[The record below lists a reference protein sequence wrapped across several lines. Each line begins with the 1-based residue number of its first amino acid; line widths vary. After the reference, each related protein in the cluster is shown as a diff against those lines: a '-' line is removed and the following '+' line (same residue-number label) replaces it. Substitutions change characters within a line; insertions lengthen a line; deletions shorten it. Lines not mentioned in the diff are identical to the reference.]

1 MTTEPA
7 PETAARLEARAILAW
22 YLDAGVDEAVAD
34 EPVNR
39 FEAPEPPRPA
49 TPLRPAVPPPR
60 PAAAGKRGEA
70 PVRLEPQDRIVR
82 GAHELAAAAA
92 TLEELRAAFEAF
104 DGCPLKET
112 ATNFVFSDGNPEAG
126 LMFVGEAPGG
136 EEDRQGVPFVGPA
149 GQLLDLMLKAIGL
162 DRDRVYITN
171 IVPWRPPGNR
181 NPSPAELAA
190 CLPFTKR
197 HVELAAPRVLVPAG
211 AVSAKA
217 LLDTKEGILRLRGSK
232 KIYKTSSGLPIP
244 ARPILHPAYLLR
256 SPARKRETW
265 RDLRGIR
272 RDLEETAV

>member
-1 MTTEPA
+1 MTA
-7 PETAARLEARAILAW
+7 DAALETAVRLEAKALLAW

-39 FEAPEPPRPA
+39 FEAPKPRRPA
-49 TPLRPAVPPPR
+49 ALEPAPPPR
-60 PAAAGKRGEA
+60 PAAAKKPGQA
-70 PVRLEPQDRIVR
+70 PVPLEPQDRIVR

-92 TLEELRAAFEAF
+92 TLEEIKAAFEAF

-112 ATNFVFSDGNPEAG
+112 ATNFVFSDGNPEARI
-126 LMFVGEAPGG
+126 MFVGEAPGG
-136 EEDRQGVPFVGPA
+136 EEDRRGVPFVGPA
-149 GQLLDLMLKAIGL
+149 GRLLDLMLAAIGL
-162 DRDRVYITN
+162 DRTQVYITN

-197 HVELAAPRVLVPAG
+197 HVELAAPRLLVPVG

-217 LLDTKEGILRLRGSK
+217 LLDAKEGILRLRGRK
-232 KIYKTSSGLPIP
+232 KVYKTSSGQPIP

-265 RDLRGIR
+265 RDLREIR
-272 RDLEETAV
+272 RDLEESAV